1 MLDADKVQRRDFVE
15 GRASRLAMCLH
26 DILQDATRGT
36 FCRNKERWSN
46 SPGRP
51 VLSRQAAELYR
62 SEYVEVELASA
73 VARTR
78 SQPDNQTRPAG
89 QKQSLLPRI
98 CFSSLPGVLQVL
110 FLWKWDLEVVDWE
123 GVRMTKL

>member
-1 MLDADKVQRRDFVE
+1 VLDADKVQGRDFVE

-26 DILQDATRGT
+26 DVLQDATRGT
-36 FCRNKERWSN
+36 FWRNEERWSN

-51 VLSRQAAELYR
+51 VFSRQAAELYR

-78 SQPDNQTRPAG
+78 SQPDNQTRPAEESSYPAYA
-89 QKQSLLPRI
+89 SLHFRVY
-98 CFSSLPGVLQVL
+98 CKSSFSGNGILRWWIG
-110 FLWKWDLEVVDWE
+110 
-123 GVRMTKL
+123 RA